1 MRLDNRVVEPPIDD
15 ADWPGLPV
23 HERGAVITVGTFDG
37 VHRGHQDVLR
47 KLVAHAERAALPS
60 LVITFDPHPLEVV
73 NPSAAPPLLSLLDE
87 KLEQFVQSGVSYV
100 AVLPF
105 TPTLAAYDA
114 ATFVDEVLRK
124 RFALAELLVGHD
136 HGFGKG
142 RLGDIDVL
150 RSLAADRGF
159 AITVLPPVEAADGQP
174 VSSTAIRRAIADGDL
189 LTATRGLGR
198 PYSVSG
204 RVIAGDQRGRLLGY
218 PTLNLA
224 TPSARKLL
232 PPDGVY
238 VVRVQTP
245 QGAFGGML
253 NLGPRPT
260 FGDADR
266 RIEAHVFDADQNW
279 YGAYVCLDFIA
290 RLRETETFSGMDAL
304 RAQLARDERN
314 ARAVLKANLPTA

>member
-1 MRLDNRVVEPPIDD
+1 M
-15 ADWPGLPV
+15 
-23 HERGAVITVGTFDG
+23 ITVGTFDG

-47 KLVAHAERAALPS
+47 KLVEHADRAALPS

-159 AITVLPPVEAADGQP
+159 GITVLPPVEAADGQA

-266 RIEAHVFDADQNW
+266 RIEAHVFDADRNW

-290 RLRETETFSGMDAL
+290 RLRETKTFSGMDAL
-304 RAQLARDERN
+304 RAQLARDEQN
-314 ARAVLKANLPTA
+314 ARAILKANLPTA

>member
-1 MRLDNRVVEPPIDD
+1 M
-15 ADWPGLPV
+15 

-47 KLVAHAERAALPS
+47 QLVAHAERAGRPS
-60 LVITFDPHPLEVV
+60 LVVTFHPHPLEVV

-100 AVLPF
+100 VVLPF
-105 TPTLAAYDA
+105 TRSLAAYEA
-114 ATFVDEVLRK
+114 AAFVDEVLRK
-124 RFALAELLVGHD
+124 RFSLAELLVGHD

-142 RLGDIDVL
+142 RLGDLDVL

-159 AITVLPPVEAADGQP
+159 GITVLPPVEAADGQAI
-174 VSSTAIRRAIADGDL
+174 SSTVIRRAIADGDL
-189 LTATRGLGR
+189 PTATLCLGR

-218 PTLNLA
+218 PTVNLA
-224 TPSARKLL
+224 TPAARKLL

-238 VVRVQTP
+238 AVRVQTP

-260 FGDADR
+260 FGDAER
-266 RIEAHVFDADQNW
+266 RIEAHVFDADHNW
-279 YGAYVCLDFIA
+279 YGAHICLDFLA
-290 RLRETETFSGMDAL
+290 RLRETQTFSGMDAL
-304 RAQLARDERN
+304 RAQLSADEAN
-314 ARAVLKANLPTA
+314 ARAILRENLPAAELPRRLNGA

>member
-1 MRLDNRVVEPPIDD
+1 MVEPPIDD
-15 ADWPGLPV
+15 ADSSGLPV
-23 HERGAVITVGTFDG
+23 QERGAVITVGTFDG

-159 AITVLPPVEAADGQP
+159 GITVLPPVEAADGQA

-304 RAQLARDERN
+304 RAQLVRDEQN
-314 ARAVLKANLPTA
+314 ARAILKANLPAA